1 MISRTIDNESLVEN
15 LIKIVDDAKEFK
27 YKKFLEN
34 NDYLK
39 IILSK
44 DKTTEFYDI
53 KIERK
58 NENKDTLIQW
68 EFKLYNNDC
77 TNSSIEYTNFKDP
90 NKEEVFDSMNRNTLL
105 EFIFNMF
112 NFIRQT
118 IMEIENKKVVEFLKE
133 MF

>member
-1 MISRTIDNESLVEN
+1 MISRTIDNENLVEN
-15 LIKIVDDAKEFK
+15 LIRIVDEAKEYK
-27 YKKFLEN
+27 YKKLLQN
-34 NDYLK
+34 NEYLK

-44 DKTTEFYDI
+44 DKTNEFYDI

-77 TNSSIEYTNFKDP
+77 TNSVIEYTNFRDS
-90 NKEEVFDSMNRNTLL
+90 NKEEVFDSMNRMTLL
-105 EFIFNMF
+105 EFVANTF

-118 IMEIENKKVVEFLKE
+118 IMEIENKKVVEFLTE

>member
-1 MISRTIDNESLVEN
+1 MISRTIDNENLVEN
-15 LIKIVDDAKEFK
+15 LIRLVDEAKEYK

-77 TNSSIEYTNFKDP
+77 TNSVIEYTNFRDS
-90 NKEEVFDSMNRNTLL
+90 NKEETFDSMNRNTLL
-105 EFIFNMF
+105 EFAFNMF

-118 IMEIENKKVVEFLKE
+118 IMDIENKKVVEFLKE

>member
-1 MISRTIDNESLVEN
+1 MISRTIDNENLVEN

-27 YKKFLEN
+27 YKKYLEN

-77 TNSSIEYTNFKDP
+77 TNSSIEYINFKDS
-90 NKEEVFDSMNRNTLL
+90 NKEETFDSMNRNTLL
-105 EFIFNMF
+105 EFAFNMF

-133 MF
+133 IF

>member
-1 MISRTIDNESLVEN
+1 MISRTIDNENLVEN

-44 DKTTEFYDI
+44 DKTNEFYDI

-77 TNSSIEYTNFKDP
+77 TNSSIEYMNFKDS

-105 EFIFNMF
+105 EFAFNMF

-133 MF
+133 VF

>member
-1 MISRTIDNESLVEN
+1 MISRTIDNENLVEN
-15 LIKIVDDAKEFK
+15 LIKVVDDAKECK

-34 NDYLK
+34 KDYLK

-44 DKTTEFYDI
+44 DKTNEFYDI

-77 TNSSIEYTNFKDP
+77 TNSSIEYTNFKDS

-105 EFIFNMF
+105 EFAFNMF

-133 MF
+133 VF

>member
-1 MISRTIDNESLVEN
+1 MISRTIDNENLVEN
-15 LIKIVDDAKEFK
+15 LIRLVDEAKEYK

-77 TNSSIEYTNFKDP
+77 TNSVIEYTNFRDS
-90 NKEEVFDSMNRNTLL
+90 NKEETFDSMNRNTLL
-105 EFIFNMF
+105 EFAFNMF

-118 IMEIENKKVVEFLKE
+118 IMDIENKKVVEFLKE
-133 MF
+133 VF

>member
-1 MISRTIDNESLVEN
+1 MISRTIDNEDLVEN
-15 LIKIVDDAKEFK
+15 LIKIVDEAKEFK

-34 NDYLK
+34 KDYLK

-44 DKTTEFYDI
+44 DKTNEFYDI

-77 TNSSIEYTNFKDP
+77 TN
-90 NKEEVFDSMNRNTLL
+90 
-105 EFIFNMF
+105 
-112 NFIRQT
+112 
-118 IMEIENKKVVEFLKE
+118 
-133 MF
+133 

>member
-1 MISRTIDNESLVEN
+1 MISRTIDNENLVEN
-15 LIKIVDDAKEFK
+15 LIKIVDEAKEFK

-77 TNSSIEYTNFKDP
+77 TNSSIEYTNFRDS
-90 NKEEVFDSMNRNTLL
+90 NKEEIFDSMNRNTLL
-105 EFIFNMF
+105 EFAFNMF

>member
-1 MISRTIDNESLVEN
+1 MISRTIDNENLVEN
-15 LIKIVDDAKEFK
+15 LIKIVDEAKEFK

-34 NDYLK
+34 KDYLK

-44 DKTTEFYDI
+44 DKTNEFYDI
-53 KIERK
+53 KVERK

-77 TNSSIEYTNFKDP
+77 TNSSIEYTNFKDS

-105 EFIFNMF
+105 EFAFNIF

-133 MF
+133 VF